1 MSRLTHLGMTT
12 NKRLAQGLLKFPF
25 SEVSQP
31 TKLLRKRPRRFWG
44 ASSNR
49 VKITGVLYAM
59 LTCQLVT
66 DCLGM

>member
-49 VKITGVLYAM
+49 VKIY
-59 LTCQLVT
+59 
-66 DCLGM
+66 